1 MVVHGFATPALMA
14 PSISNSLPCNHFD
27 TTSHISILQQRSLPQ
42 LHPSSS
48 TSTSQAPGRVS
59 TSLSALPTAA
69 AIAGLKTSLHSNVG
83 YVLTIVLW
91 LSTFGTSLERRTTIG
106 KALSAPLAT
115 MALALI
121 AANVG
126 IVPFYSP
133 IYTMVNRF
141 LVPLAVPMLLFD
153 SDLKRVINDTGTLL
167 AAFCVGAFA
176 TVVATLVAFPLI
188 PLTSVGPDVGWRVAC
203 ALAARHI
210 GGAINFVAVAETL
223 NIGGDAVAAAST
235 YLVTLDSSIAH
246 FFASC
251 AHSDFVA
258 SSCPSCCRQCSGS
271 FVFCLFI
278 LDCKSW

>member
-1 MVVHGFATPALMA
+1 M
-14 PSISNSLPCNHFD
+14 
-27 TTSHISILQQRSLPQ
+27 
-42 LHPSSS
+42 
-48 TSTSQAPGRVS
+48 
-59 TSLSALPTAA
+59 
-69 AIAGLKTSLHSNVG
+69 
-83 YVLTIVLW
+83 W

-176 TVVATLVAFPLI
+176 TVLATIVAFPII
-188 PLTSVGPDVGWRVAC
+188 PLKSVGPDVGWRVAC

-235 YLVTLDSSIAH
+235 YSVTLHESIA
-246 FFASC
+246 FLRL
-251 AHSDFVA
+251 V
-258 SSCPSCCRQCSGS
+258 CS
-271 FVFCLFI
+271 F
-278 LDCKSW
+278 

>member
-14 PSISNSLPCNHFD
+14 PSISNSLPCNQFD
-27 TTSHISILQQRSLPQ
+27 TTSRKNIIQKQSLPQ
-42 LHPSSS
+42 LRPSSS
-48 TSTSQAPGRVS
+48 ISLSRASGRLS

-235 YLVTLDSSIAH
+235 YLVTLDSSIALL
-246 FFASC
+246 C
-251 AHSDFVA
+251 FV
-258 SSCPSCCRQCSGS
+258 CS
-271 FVFCLFI
+271 F
-278 LDCKSW
+278 

>member
-14 PSISNSLPCNHFD
+14 PSVSSSPSCNHFGTPSKRD
-27 TTSHISILQQRSLPQ
+27 ILRKQSLPQ
-42 LHPSSS
+42 VHPLS
-48 TSTSQAPGRVS
+48 TTS

-69 AIAGLKTSLHSNVG
+69 AISGLKTTLHSNVG

-176 TVVATLVAFPLI
+176 TVLATIIAFPII
-188 PLTSVGPDVGWRVAC
+188 PLKSVGPDVGWRVAC

-223 NIGGDAVAAAST
+223 NISGDAVAAAST
-235 YLVTLDSSIAH
+235 YCVTLHESIA
-246 FFASC
+246 FLRL
-251 AHSDFVA
+251 V
-258 SSCPSCCRQCSGS
+258 CS
-271 FVFCLFI
+271 F
-278 LDCKSW
+278 